1 MNARTLLTKILKG
14 LAIVSGIVLFY
25 ALAGF
30 YALPYLLKSRAPVM
44 IKELT
49 GRQASIAKVELNPFL
64 FRFAIQGLAIQE
76 KNGEPF
82 VSFERLAADVELWQS
97 LKDTTLII
105 DDVRLIKPFVRLGRE
120 KNGRFNFADLVLVKK
135 EPSPETEHE
144 LFPVQ
149 IDSLALSGGK
159 LLWEDD
165 HFKKP
170 VREEIVPID
179 LTVERFSLG
188 QNQPFQLHLKLALKS
203 GGTLEWQG
211 EAGIAPLFSKGR
223 LKLDELKLQNLTGVA
238 LQDTVSFDLQGGE
251 VLEAEYH
258 VNYSSAK
265 GLELEIPKSR
275 FELKNFVYAAAETQ
289 KPTAKSSAI
298 SLNAGYKITYAGQ
311 KWQVAT
317 EKAEVKLRD
326 FDLIGLGPL
335 KGNLKIA
342 EIGLITACTA
352 GYQEKGFNLLFQ
364 NGQITASGS
373 RFSEASENKPL
384 IEIERLT
391 GEGIDFNLLK
401 RTISA
406 NAIKFENAD
415 IQAWLTPE
423 GKINYLTLLDESGK
437 PAIVEKAAQSAEK
450 ISETWIIA
458 LKSLALSGFGVN
470 FEDRTQVKPV
480 SFQLKPVDFTLSN
493 FTNTKGTKLPVQ
505 LSARFNQGGKIKLD
519 GDVVVDPLAARLN
532 VSIADI
538 ELDKF
543 QTYVDRFARLDVID
557 GGFFAEGKL
566 DVQLAEQQPDIKF
579 QGRAGVEELVTR
591 DQLQNKDFIKWR
603 KLTLSEIDAD
613 LQANRYTAKRLL
625 IEKPYARVVIKKDK
639 TVNINEVL
647 STGKPT
653 STKPATAATEKKPDS
668 DRNPTFFKLDQ
679 FQVHD
684 GSSDFADLSLILPF
698 AAEIQELN
706 GGATGFS
713 SEKKSKVKVSLKGNA
728 YDLAPVDVRGEVS
741 PYRGEYDV
749 ELSFHGLPMPLVSP
763 YMVQFAGYKVEKGKL
778 NLDLKYRVE
787 KGALTASNNILIDQF
802 ELGEKV
808 ENPNAVSL
816 PLDLA
821 VALLKDSDNR
831 IKLDVPITGSLE
843 DPKFSIR
850 AIVTDALLN
859 VLKKVIT
866 SPFRALAS
874 AFDGGEEL
882 DQIDFKP
889 GKAELDKEQSAKL
902 DNLAKALQERPAL
915 NLEIKGA
922 AYEEQDWPALKDAA
936 LFDQLKRLKAAA
948 IAKKGKKVRAEYIE
962 LSDDEYKD
970 YLAQM
975 FIEKFPLLA
984 ERSLF
989 GRPRLIN
996 AKEGE
1001 DFYEV
1006 AKQKLFTIIKPEVE
1020 RLKDLA
1026 AKRAQAVAKYI
1037 VQQGGVSRERVF
1049 ILDTAINP
1057 EREGQ
1062 AIASRLSLRA
1072 H

>member
-1 MNARTLLTKILKG
+1 MARTLLTKILKG
-14 LAIVSGIVLFY
+14 LAVVAGIVLLY

-30 YALPYLLKSRAPVM
+30 YALPYLVQSRAPAM

-49 GRQASIAKVELNPFL
+49 GREASIAKVELNPFS
-64 FRFAIQGLAIQE
+64 FRFALQGFVLQE
-76 KNGEPF
+76 KDGQPF
-82 VSFERLAADVELWQS
+82 ASFERFAANLELWRSLKESALTVDDVEL
-97 LKDTTLII
+97 L
-105 DDVRLIKPFVRLGRE
+105 KPFVRLARQ
-120 KNGRFNFADLVLVKK
+120 KNGQFNFADLLTDKK
-135 EPSPETEHE
+135 EPPPESEQG
-144 LFPVQ
+144 LFPIQ
-149 IDSLALSGGK
+149 IPRLALTGGK
-159 LLWEDD
+159 LLWEDAQAG
-165 HFKKP
+165 KSVK
-170 VREEIVPID
+170 EEIVPID
-179 LTVERFSLG
+179 LRVERFSLG
-188 QNQPFQLHLKLALKS
+188 QNQPFSLHLTMALKS
-203 GGTLEWQG
+203 GGALDWQG
-211 EAGIAPLFSKGR
+211 EAGIDPLFSAGR
-223 LKLDELKLQNLTGVA
+223 LKLVQIKLQNLTGVA
-238 LQDTVSFDLQGGE
+238 LPQTASFTLKGDE
-251 VLEAEYH
+251 VLEAEYRFD
-258 VNYSSAK
+258 YSAAK

-275 FELKNFVYAAAETQ
+275 IELKDFVYTAAET
-289 KPTAKSSAI
+289 PNLSARSSAV
-298 SLNAGYKITYAGQ
+298 SLEAGYKITFTGQ
-311 KWQVAT
+311 EWQVAAD
-317 EKAEVKLRD
+317 KAEAKLRD
-326 FDLIGLGPL
+326 VVLAGFGPVAAALKIPEVALTSACEIGNGADGVNVIVRNGQAAVRGSQFAEKAQDQPL
-335 KGNLKIA
+335 VKIGNLA
-342 EIGLITACTA
+342 
-352 GYQEKGFNLLFQ
+352 
-364 NGQITASGS
+364 
-373 RFSEASENKPL
+373 
-384 IEIERLT
+384 
-391 GEGIDFNLLK
+391 GEGIDLNLLK
-401 RTISA
+401 RTVSA
-406 NAIKFENAD
+406 KAVKLENAD
-415 IQAWLTPE
+415 VRAWLTPE
-423 GKINYLTLLDESGK
+423 GKINYLALLPANDK
-437 PAIVEKAAQSAEK
+437 PATAGKAAQPAEK
-450 ISETWIIA
+450 NSAPWTIA
-458 LKSLALSGFGVN
+458 LKSFALRGAGVN
-470 FEDRTQVKPV
+470 FEDRTQAKPV
-480 SFQLKPVDFTLSN
+480 AFQIKPIDFTLNN
-493 FTNTKGTKLPVQ
+493 FTSTKGAKLPVEF
-505 LSARFNQGGKIKLD
+505 SAGFNQSGKIKLD
-519 GDVVVDPLAARLN
+519 GEVVADPLAARLK
-532 VSIADI
+532 VSIGGIA
-538 ELDKF
+538 LDKF
-543 QTYVDRFARLDVID
+543 QAYVDRVARLDVID
-557 GGFFAEGKL
+557 GDFFAEGKL
-566 DVQLAEQQPDIKF
+566 DVRLAEQQPDIRF
-579 QGRAGVEELVTR
+579 QGQAGVNELITR

-603 KLTLSEIDAD
+603 KLTLSEIEAD
-613 LQANRYTAKRLL
+613 LQANRYTARRLL

-653 STKPATAATEKKPDS
+653 GTKPAAAAAEKKPGAE
-668 DRNPTFFKLDQ
+668 RNPLFFKLDQ
-679 FQVHD
+679 FLVHD

-706 GGATGFS
+706 GGASGFS
-713 SEKKSKVKVSLKGNA
+713 SEKKSKIKVSLKGNA
-728 YDLAPVDVRGEVS
+728 YDLAPVDVQGEVS

-787 KGALTASNNILIDQF
+787 KGVLTASNNILIDQF

-808 ENPNAVSL
+808 ENPNAVSI

-821 VALLKDSDNR
+821 VALLKDGDNR

-850 AIVTDALLN
+850 SIVADALLN

-882 DQIDFKP
+882 GQIDFKP

-936 LFDQLKRLKAAA
+936 LYDQLKRLKAAA
-948 IAKKGKKVRAEYIE
+948 LAKKGKKVRAEYIE

-989 GRPRLIN
+989 GRPRLID

-1006 AKQKLFTIIKPEVE
+1006 AKQKLFTIIKPEEE
-1020 RLKDLA
+1020 RLKGLA
-1026 AKRAQAVAKYI
+1026 AKRAQAIAKYI

-1062 AIASRLSLRA
+1062 AIVSQLSLKA